1 MGDPQ
6 KHSSPEGLRGPS
18 DDRMMNM
25 IKLKKK
31 KSNVYSALI
40 TWHLLI
46 YLNLIPTL

>member
-25 IKLKKK
+25 IKLKR
-31 KSNVYSALI
+31 KSL
-40 TWHLLI
+40 TF
-46 YLNLIPTL
+46 TLH